1 MKKEVYDALNKQINL
16 ELQSAYL
23 YLNMHVAMVDKNLSG
38 FGSWLKKQWHEEI
51 EHAEKLIDY
60 LQRRNERPVLET
72 FTLLPVKDEAPL
84 AVAEAILEHEKLVS
98 RSIDDLR
105 KLAID
110 SGDQA
115 TEVFLQWYVDE
126 QVEEEENSQRLVDL
140 FTFVGDDKAA
150 KMMADSSLRRE
161 G

>member
-1 MKKEVYDALNKQINL
+1 MKKEVYDAINQQINL
-16 ELQSAYL
+16 ELKSAYL

-38 FGSWLKKQWHEEI
+38 FGAWLKKQWHEEI

-60 LQRRNERPVLET
+60 LQRRNQKPVLES
-72 FTLLPVKDEAPL
+72 FDLMAVGDEAPL

-98 RSIDDLR
+98 RSIDALR

-110 SGDQA
+110 SDDQA
-115 TEVFLQWYVDE
+115 TEVFLQWFVEE
-126 QVEEEENSQRLVDL
+126 QVEEEENAQGLVDL

-150 KMMADSSLRRE
+150 KMMADGKLGGR
-161 G
+161 